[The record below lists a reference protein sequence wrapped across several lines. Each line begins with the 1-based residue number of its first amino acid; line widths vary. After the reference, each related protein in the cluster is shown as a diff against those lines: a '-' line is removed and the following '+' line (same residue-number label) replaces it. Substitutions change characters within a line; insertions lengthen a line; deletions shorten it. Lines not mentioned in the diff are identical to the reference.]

1 MIARGHPDPL
11 RAVHVRAGE
20 ALTAIARLLQGGALS
35 AVGLDGPVRPDLTL
49 TTRGRACE
57 RRLLRAPFH
66 LHCKPGSTAA
76 PMGQRL
82 HAEATRLARAIAQT
96 HPGARLV
103 EAFPSAF
110 LRTLLAEDAVG
121 RVPRHRKS
129 QVYWE
134 RCVADGVLARL
145 VADLYGADAPPIAA
159 RLTALT
165 HRDQRAA
172 AVCALTATSAARG
185 DAVDVGDA
193 EDGWISL
200 APRPFLADWAR
211 AAL

>member
-1 MIARGHPDPL
+1 
-11 RAVHVRAGE
+11 
-20 ALTAIARLLQGGALS
+20 
-35 AVGLDGPVRPDLTL
+35 VGLDGPVRPDLTL

-66 LHCKPGSTAA
+66 RHCKPGSTAA

-96 HPGARLV
+96 HPGARVV

-110 LRTLLAEDAVG
+110 LRTLLSEDAVG
-121 RVPRHRKS
+121 RIPRHCKS

-145 VADLYGADAPPIAA
+145 VADLYGTDAPSIMA

-172 AVCALTATSAARG
+172 AICALTATSAGRG
-185 DAVDVGDA
+185 DAVEVGDA

>member
-1 MIARGHPDPL
+1 VIAPGHPDPL

-20 ALTAIARLLQGGALS
+20 ALTSVARLLQGGALS
-35 AVGLDGPVRPDLTL
+35 AVGLDGPVRPDFTL

-57 RRLLRAPFH
+57 RRLLGAPFH
-66 LHCKPGSTAA
+66 RHCKPGSTAA

-96 HPGARLV
+96 HPGARVV

-110 LRTLLAEDAVG
+110 LRTLLSEDAVG
-121 RVPRHRKS
+121 RIPRHCKS

-145 VADLYGADAPPIAA
+145 VADLYGTDAPPIMA

-172 AVCALTATSAARG
+172 AVCALTATSAGRG
-185 DAVDVGDA
+185 DAVEVGDA